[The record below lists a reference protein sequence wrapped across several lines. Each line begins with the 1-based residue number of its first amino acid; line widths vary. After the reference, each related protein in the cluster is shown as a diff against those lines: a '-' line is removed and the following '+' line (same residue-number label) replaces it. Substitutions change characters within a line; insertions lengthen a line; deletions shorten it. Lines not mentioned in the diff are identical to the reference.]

1 MGKIKKVYD
10 NIEVKNHFKSHAWI
24 TVSQSF
30 DLKDLIQQ
38 LFNEVKKLAPQIL
51 ESMDNNNL
59 KAQLKDFL
67 QPRSFRLSAE
77 LNSPDSNMFLLYS
90 KVIGIPSTQRLTD
103 KIQERMAKN
112 AVTFLLNHL
121 TIFLQ
126 QELKLLGGIRE
137 DAEGHQRYRYK
148 FNISEHSSSSNT
160 VNITW
165 YDHRGDALLLEEAE
179 LVAIDGPKKQLIGWL
194 MKDTLILKV
203 VSVAQ
208 LKDFLQQRRYV
219 IVLDDVWSINA
230 WDALKYALPDNNY
243 GSRILLITRIGSVA
257 STSSVESHGNIH
269 AVKALSPKESWIL
282 FCWKTFQEKYCPP
295 HLEEL
300 SQSILEK
307 CVGLPLAIVA
317 ISGVLA
323 TKDKNRMD
331 EWEMAMRSLGAE
343 LEGRDKLEKDYHIK
357 IMKLIRLWTAEGFVE
372 AKEGMTSE
380 EVAEGYLN
388 ELVNRSLV
396 QVAMICYD
404 GRLRRSC
411 IHDLFRE
418 IIISKSI
425 EQSIAAIVSEENTR
439 WPEKV
444 RRLSIHYTLGNL
456 QQTNHF
462 SQLRLLLMFKVA
474 EPLSKSSMPILFN
487 GGLMLL
493 KVLDLRGASLETVP
507 NEVAKLF
514 HLRYLSLKRTDVV
527 GDMAQLLAPLQK
539 VSNVA
544 PMFTCQI
551 HHVKGT
557 CEHMMTT
564 DGA

>member
-30 DLKDLIQQ
+30 DLKELLKDLIQQ

-67 QPRSFRLSAE
+67 QPRRK
-77 LNSPDSNMFLLYS
+77 PD
-90 KVIGIPSTQRLTD
+90 PQRL
-103 KIQERMAKN
+103 E
-112 AVTFLLNHL
+112 
-121 TIFLQ
+121 
-126 QELKLLGGIRE
+126 
-137 DAEGHQRYRYK
+137 
-148 FNISEHSSSSNT
+148 
-160 VNITW
+160 
-165 YDHRGDALLLEEAE
+165 
-179 LVAIDGPKKQLIGWL
+179 AIDNNN
-194 MKDTLILKV
+194 LK
-203 VSVAQ
+203 AQ

-230 WDALKYALPDNNY
+230 WDALKYALPDNNC

-257 STSSVESHGNIH
+257 STSSIESHGNIY
-269 AVKALSPKESWIL
+269 AMKALSPKESWIL

-317 ISGVLA
+317 IGGVLA

-331 EWEMAMRSLGAE
+331 EWEMVMRSLGAE

-404 GRLRRSC
+404 GRLRRSR

-425 EQSIAAIVSEENTR
+425 EQSIVAIVSEENTR
-439 WPEKV
+439 WPE
-444 RRLSIHYTLGNL
+444 
-456 QQTNHF
+456 
-462 SQLRLLLMFKVA
+462 
-474 EPLSKSSMPILFN
+474 
-487 GGLMLL
+487 

-514 HLRYLSLKRTDVV
+514 HLRYLSLKRIDMI
-527 GDMAQLLAPLQK
+527 GDMAQLLAPLQNM
-539 VSNVA
+539 SDVA
-544 PMFTCQI
+544 PMLTCQI
-551 HHVKGT
+551 HHVKGI
-557 CEHMMTT
+557 CERMMTT

>member
-1 MGKIKKVYD
+1 M
-10 NIEVKNHFKSHAWI
+10 A
-24 TVSQSF
+24 
-30 DLKDLIQQ
+30 
-38 LFNEVKKLAPQIL
+38 
-51 ESMDNNNL
+51 ES
-59 KAQLKDFL
+59 
-67 QPRSFRLSAE
+67 
-77 LNSPDSNMFLLYS
+77 
-90 KVIGIPSTQRLTD
+90 
-103 KIQERMAKN
+103 

-126 QELKLLGGIRE
+126 QESKLLGGIRE

-179 LVAIDGPKKQLIGWL
+179 LVAIDGPKKQLIRKPDPQRL
-194 MKDTLILKV
+194 EAIDNNNLK
-203 VSVAQ
+203 AQ

-219 IVLDDVWSINA
+219 IVLNDVWSINA

-307 CVGLPLAIVA
+307 CMGLPLEMVA

-331 EWEMAMRSLGAE
+331 EWEMVIILPE
-343 LEGRDKLEKDYHIK
+343 DYHIK

-404 GRLRRSC
+404 ERLRRSR

-439 WPEKV
+439 WPKKV

-493 KVLDLRGASLETVP
+493 KVLDQRGASLETVP

-527 GDMAQLLAPLQK
+527 GDMAQLLAPLQN
-539 VSNVA
+539 VSDVA
-544 PMFTCQI
+544 PMFTC
-551 HHVKGT
+551 
-557 CEHMMTT
+557 
-564 DGA
+564 